1 MGELAGAI
9 VELEKIAQKIGA
21 NRLGS
26 FSGTIEQMIKRG
38 FIEKPKP
45 GNVIRTT
52 DGKVVFMYIDDNA
65 NFDRDLLSR
74 NKVHVF
80 YCSAIS
86 RMDNKG
92 IANQRYKA
100 ETVVSNDG
108 MFRMANGRMLKL
120 NLCEHCFRKVKSR
133 KYGNPTN
140 FAFADFAKER
150 YVAPKNKLKPRSGPI
165 NNNIGIFD

>member
-1 MGELAGAI
+1 MGGLAGAI

-26 FSGTIEQMIKRG
+26 FVGTIEQMVKRG

-45 GNVIRTT
+45 GNIIRTT
-52 DGKVVFMYIDDNA
+52 DGKVVFMYIDDNT
-65 NFDRDLLSR
+65 NFDRDLSSR

-100 ETVVSNDG
+100 ETIVSNDG
-108 MFRMANGRMLKL
+108 LFRMANGQMLKL
-120 NLCEHCFRKVKSR
+120 NLCEHCFKKVKSR
-133 KYGNPTN
+133 KYGYAAN

-150 YVAPKNKLKPRSGPI
+150 YIAPKHKLKPRSGPI
-165 NNNIGIFD
+165 NSNVGSFD